1 MTDSTF
7 NSGKALPTGTVIRSD
22 TDAYTIIQ
30 ILGIGGFGI
39 TYKVTRQS
47 DGGIFA
53 LKECFP
59 NTLCERAEDHTVSYL
74 KTNADYVED
83 CIRNFVTEAQR
94 LDRHNIS
101 HPDIVEVYGVFKANK
116 TAYYLMEYVEGKTL
130 RQYVKG
136 NRNRPL
142 APADALAV
150 MRPVLEAVAYLHD
163 HQLTHLDIKH
173 DNIILSR
180 DKGADTFRPVLIDF
194 GQSKHYDRKG
204 NATSTLTNAG
214 CSEGFAPPE
223 QYAGLS
229 KFTPEA
235 DVYALGA
242 TLLYLLTARVPAKST
257 EITASA
263 ITEMLPTQ
271 TPDHITRAIIRAMA
285 PDMRSRT
292 PSARKFAQDLGLD
305 LDMPFGGNPTALI
318 KDKAHKSHR
327 RLSRF
332 AKTVWFYLA
341 CVSVVGG
348 VAWLFV
354 SKDSPTP
361 SQRLSDAIV
370 KGDYQALSRFAAEDS
385 VRAFLPL
392 ARYYHSM
399 KYYDDAI
406 AMAEKALRCPADS
419 LAAEGL
425 LERWRSEKGFF
436 DFVASSGSDNGQ
448 VKSDYTRTQDE
459 ANGQQDNS
467 NGQQD
472 KEKSKADQLKEAL
485 RNGKYGNIIRL
496 ANSGYAPAYYPLAK
510 FYFDGKDYVTARR
523 WANKAIQANSS
534 ASEARG
540 IIRRIDEAEAAKA
553 AQNAQTAATPAQQP
567 TETSAQTAEDTASKA
582 IDYYSLTEEE
592 LSVLARKGD
601 VRAYAPLAVKA
612 HRNGHDGAALRWAQ
626 RAQSSGTSTA
636 ESDEIY
642 RKLSG
647 RNN

>member
-39 TYKVTRQS
+39 TYKVARQS

-59 NTLCERAEDHTVSYL
+59 NTLCERAADHTVSYL

-130 RQYVKG
+130 RQYVKE

-150 MRPVLEAVAYLHD
+150 MCPVLEAVAYLHD

-173 DNIILSR
+173 DNIILSQ
-180 DKGADTFRPVLIDF
+180 DKDADTFRPVLIDF

-263 ITEMLPTQ
+263 ITEMLPSQ
-271 TPDHITRAIIRAMA
+271 TPDHVTRAIIRAMA

-292 PSARKFAQDLGLD
+292 ASARRFAQDLGLD
-305 LDMPFGGNPTALI
+305 LDMPLGGNPTALI

-332 AKTVWFYLA
+332 AKTVGLYLTSVA
-341 CVSVVGG
+341 VVSG
-348 VAWLFV
+348 VAWFFI
-354 SKDSPTP
+354 SKNSPTP
-361 SQRLSDAIV
+361 SQRLSDAIA

-392 ARYYHSM
+392 ARHYYDLN
-399 KYYDDAI
+399 YIDDAI
-406 AMAEKALRCPADS
+406 SMAEKALRCPADS
-419 LAAEGL
+419 LAAEDFL
-425 LERWRSEKGFF
+425 TQVRSNIVLGP
-436 DFVASSGSDNGQ
+436 ASDEEQIMADG
-448 VKSDYTRTQDE
+448 TETQDE
-459 ANGQQDNS
+459 AN
-467 NGQQD
+467 
-472 KEKSKADQLKEAL
+472 EKSKADQLKEAL
-485 RNGKYGNIIRL
+485 RNGKYDDVSIQQL
-496 ANSGYAPAYYPLAK
+496 AKERYAPAYYPLAEY
-510 FYFDGKDYVTARR
+510 YFKKGSYTSARK
-523 WANKAIQANSS
+523 WAYEAIRANSS
-534 ASEARG
+534 ASEAYG
-540 IIRRIDEAEAAKA
+540 LISSIDEAEAAKA
-553 AQNAQTAATPAQQP
+553 AQTPPVTTATTQQSAA
-567 TETSAQTAEDTASKA
+567 TSAQTNEETETKV

-592 LSVLARKGD
+592 LSELARKGD